1 MTKRWILL
9 ATVLMLVAT
18 ACTSDGDDAGPS
30 GSPSPTPEP
39 SETASPSP
47 PATADAL
54 PGATLLFA
62 SFEEVPLMDPDEP
75 PYAGLATPA
84 SLDDV
89 RVADEVALALSDA
102 GVEDVLARQGFV
114 VVPSDMRLFHFA
126 YQGSAYQGW
135 PVYVTTDVAYHVW
148 HQAFDKLLR
157 SLEQEVLLPE
167 LEALVTGLLDGARA
181 QATELAGTPLAEAA
195 SRVEQLYQ
203 VAAAELGMTVALGP
217 LAEEEVALIEAHGQS
232 TESPIV
238 GGIVDYSLFTP
249 RGHYTRNADLTR
261 YFLSMSALGQLAFC
275 LPGTFGCPGLDP
287 TRMSILASRVLVQDP
302 LLVER
307 WRSIFEPTAF
317 LVGVADD
324 YTPFEVADA
333 AGDLEDAA
341 AFADDQ
347 AVADVAAALVATR
360 PVLINPDRA
369 TVRIMGTR
377 FVIDSFV
384 LDQLISP
391 NVGSPD
397 APRNLPSALDVP
409 AAFGSEFAYGV
420 LEDLGETAYQGYDE
434 QLDAMRGLIAARPA
448 QDWGSTVYDAWLH
461 ALEPSFV
468 AHGAAFPDT
477 MRTEAWAAKAHQ
489 SGLGSYA
496 ELKHDTILYAKQA
509 VAEGGDDPRIPER
522 RNWVEPEPVVFE
534 RLAAMA
540 ELTRAGLED
549 RALLTAEQSDLLANV
564 AELFSFFGRIARDEL
579 AGGPISEQDNER
591 LTYIGGQLEAIW
603 IQSSDQATTGEPESD
618 EDAAIVADIASGP
631 SSVLEIATGRIDR
644 IFVLVPDDEGTFQ
657 VAVGGVYSFYE
668 FATPVGER
676 LSDELWRSML
686 DRGEAPER
694 PAWEAVLFG
703 G

>member
-18 ACTSDGDDAGPS
+18 ACTSDGDDARPS
-30 GSPSPTPEP
+30 GSPSPTSEP
-39 SETASPSP
+39 SETATPSP

-307 WRSIFEPTAF
+307 WRRIFEPTAF

-360 PVLINPDRA
+360 PVLISPDRA

-448 QDWGSTVYDAWLH
+448 QDWGATVYDAWLH

-477 MRTEAWAAKAHQ
+477 MRTAAWAAKAHQ

-564 AELFSFFGRIARDEL
+564 TELFSFFGRIARDEL